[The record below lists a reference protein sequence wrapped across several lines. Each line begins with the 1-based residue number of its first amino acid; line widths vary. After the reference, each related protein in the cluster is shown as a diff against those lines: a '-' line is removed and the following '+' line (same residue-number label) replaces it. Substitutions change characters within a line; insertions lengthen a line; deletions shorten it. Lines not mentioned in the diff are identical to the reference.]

1 MKTLLSPLEAARWL
15 RQRVT
20 GQLRTD
26 SRLVEPGDAF
36 IAWPGAATD
45 GRLYLESA
53 LQRGA
58 SACILAEEG
67 CEPWQ
72 SLSSQDSATHKME
85 RLACLHNL
93 KAQTGLVAD
102 AYYEQPSDELGVLAV
117 TGTNGKTST
126 AWWLAQ
132 ALSSPVLCSPC
143 GLVGTLGVGQLPHLH
158 STGMTTPDPVLLQ
171 RQFRAF
177 ADAGLTHCAIEA
189 SSIGLAEHRLDGTR
203 IKVAVFTNFT
213 QDHLDYHGSMAA
225 YWAAKEA
232 LFNWPGLQSAVVN
245 IDDAHGARLAEQLQA
260 RGLDVWTCS
269 RRGPARL
276 QARPL
281 QNAEGIAFQVI
292 SQQES
297 LTLQTGLIG
306 DYNIDNLLGVMGAVC
321 ALGFTLRE
329 AVQACSYLTA
339 VPGRMQRVAPLKTDL
354 PLAVVDYAHT
364 PDAIDKALTALRSLA
379 VQRGGR
385 VWCVF
390 GCGGDRDPGKR
401 PVMAAV
407 AEKAADVLVLTSDNP
422 RSEAPQAILSAM
434 QQGLEQADR
443 AVVQEDRA
451 LAIAW
456 AIEQADGKDVV
467 LVAGK
472 GHEDYQD
479 IQGIRHAF
487 SDAEHVQAALQRRA
501 ARLNGLAQGVQA

>member
-1 MKTLLSPLEAARWL
+1 
-15 RQRVT
+15 
-20 GQLRTD
+20 
-26 SRLVEPGDAF
+26 
-36 IAWPGAATD
+36 
-45 GRLYLESA
+45 
-53 LQRGA
+53 
-58 SACILAEEG
+58 
-67 CEPWQ
+67 
-72 SLSSQDSATHKME
+72 
-85 RLACLHNL
+85 
-93 KAQTGLVAD
+93 
-102 AYYEQPSDELGVLAV
+102 
-117 TGTNGKTST
+117 
-126 AWWLAQ
+126 
-132 ALSSPVLCSPC
+132 
-143 GLVGTLGVGQLPHLH
+143 
-158 STGMTTPDPVLLQ
+158 MTTPDPVLLQ

-245 IDDAHGARLAEQLQA
+245 IDDAHGASLAEQLQA

-472 GHEDYQD
+472 GHEDYQE